1 MHPHPGMPIERN
13 YDDVDEASDES
24 FPASDPPSFTS
35 MHAGAPAP
43 PVLAKEDP
51 HEPVAWRKAVAI
63 GAACAAAA
71 VAFFVIR
78 SRRS

>member
-1 MHPHPGMPIERN
+1 MVIER
-13 YDDVDEASDES
+13 DFDVVDEASDES

-43 PVLAKEDP
+43 PLPKEDP
-51 HEPVAWRKAVAI
+51 REPVAWRKAVALA
-63 GAACAAAA
+63 AACAAAA
-71 VAFFVIR
+71 VAFLVIR

>member
-1 MHPHPGMPIERN
+1 MPIERD

-43 PVLAKEDP
+43 VPMKVDP
-51 HEPVAWRKAVAI
+51 REPVAWRKVAVI
-63 GAACAAAA
+63 SAAALAAAA

-78 SRRS
+78 WQRS